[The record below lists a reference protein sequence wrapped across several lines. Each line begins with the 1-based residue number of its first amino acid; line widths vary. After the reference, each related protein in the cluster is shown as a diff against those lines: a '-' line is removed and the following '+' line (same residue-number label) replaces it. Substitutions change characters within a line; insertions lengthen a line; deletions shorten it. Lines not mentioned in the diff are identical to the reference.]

1 MMHIDSFFDS
11 IKNQIEQ
18 NTTKI
23 QLTLDKSWTQ
33 GRTIYGGVSAALIYK
48 AIRESIPSEN
58 QMRSF
63 NTAFIGPLEAN
74 KEFTI
79 RVEILR
85 QGKNV
90 TQAMGRI
97 IQNGNTAVLSQASF
111 GVNRQS
117 KIRVHNNLEHGLE
130 GPIKANFLPAI
141 PKVTP
146 KFISQFELAKT
157 DGGWPFTGNKNSHT
171 FGRMRF
177 KVAPKAFTEAHLV
190 SLIDVWPPT
199 VLQQLKWPAAAST
212 VNWNLEFI
220 HPHQQFNPTD
230 WFVYKAKTRHAQDG
244 YANTEAEV
252 WDSSGALVALSRQTV
267 AVFA

>member
-1 MMHIDSFFDS
+1 MHIDTLFDS
-11 IKNQIEQ
+11 IRNQIKHNINEV
-18 NTTKI
+18 K
-23 QLTLDKSWTQ
+23 LTLDKSWAQ
-33 GRTIYGGVSAALIYK
+33 GRTIYGGVSAALIFK
-48 AIRESIPSEN
+48 AIRETLASES

-79 RVEILR
+79 QVEILR

-90 TQAMGRI
+90 TQAIGKVT
-97 IQNGNTAVLSQASF
+97 QNGNVAVLSQASF
-111 GVNRQS
+111 GVKRRS
-117 KIRVHNNLEHGLE
+117 KIRVLNNLEHGLE
-130 GPIKANFLPAI
+130 GPIKANFLPVI

-177 KVAPKAFTEAHLV
+177 KVAPKTFTEAHLV
-190 SLIDVWPPT
+190 GLIDVWPPT

-212 VNWNLEFI
+212 MNWNIEFI
-220 HPHQQFNPTD
+220 HPHNSISPSD

-252 WDSSGALVALSRQTV
+252 WDSNGALVALSRQTV